1 MCRFVT
7 VFTTDYGEVRRCLDC
22 AGLRLRAGTLVVP
35 LDVQDLRWIEQTV
48 GQLDPRAPRAGL
60 SDAEHALLHFDAS
73 GIAMA
78 VSRDQIEPLRQLLA
92 GARLFLSMDGC
103 WPTVPPEDETD
114 GSAPSATRSD

>member
-22 AGLRLRAGTLVVP
+22 AGVRLRAGTLVVP
-35 LDVQDLRWIEQTV
+35 LEVEDLRWIEQTV

-73 GIAMA
+73 GLAMA

-92 GARLFLSMDGC
+92 GARLFLSLDGF
-103 WPTVPPEDETD
+103 WPTVPPEGDAD
-114 GSAPSATRSD
+114 GSAPSANVTD